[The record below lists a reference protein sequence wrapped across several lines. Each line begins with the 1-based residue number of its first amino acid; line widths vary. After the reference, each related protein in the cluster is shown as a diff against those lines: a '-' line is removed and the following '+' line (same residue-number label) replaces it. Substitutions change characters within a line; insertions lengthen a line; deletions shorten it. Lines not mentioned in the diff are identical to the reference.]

1 MSSIN
6 SNPGATA
13 ALQTLKAINASMGDT
28 QMQIATG
35 KKVASSQ
42 DNAAVWA
49 ISKVMEADVQGFR
62 KVSDS
67 LSLGQATISVARQ
80 GAETV
85 TELLTEVKGKIVA
98 AQEENVD
105 RAKIQTDIDALRD
118 QISSIVSAAQFN
130 GQAMLTNTDQ
140 TAGSG
145 GINVLSSL
153 NRTMDGVTSSDIRV
167 SKQDLGQGQSSIG
180 SGLTAL
186 AGAANDITGTGDGA
200 AATMTGNATAP
211 TGTTTFG
218 AAATTTVAAGTGFS
232 VEITATAGN
241 GPSNTADRN
250 DISYVARDGDT
261 MEDVA
266 AGLAAAFNKYVSD
279 DLGAGNEGT
288 IDATASGNQIT
299 FTGADQGG
307 DNFSITV
314 QQYDPDAT
322 TTIGGGLAEL
332 GNIDV
337 TTQAG
342 ADSALAEIEG
352 LIQTSIDAA
361 AAFGSAE
368 MRLDTQKDFVS
379 GLTDA
384 LKSGIGTLVD
394 ADLEEV
400 SAKLQAQQV
409 QQQLAMQALSIA
421 NRAPQSLLSL
431 FR

>member
-13 ALQTLKAINASMGDT
+13 ALQTLKAINASMSST
-28 QMQIATG
+28 QNQIATG
-35 KKVASSQ
+35 KKVSSSK

-49 ISKVMEADVQGFR
+49 ISKTMEADVEGFK

-67 LSLGQATISVARQ
+67 LSLGQATVSVARQ

-85 TELLTEVKGKIVA
+85 ADLLTQIKGKVVA

-105 RAKIQTDIDALRD
+105 REKIQTDIAALRD
-118 QISSIVSAAQFN
+118 QITSIVGAAQFN
-130 GQAMLTNTDQ
+130 GQALLTNTDQ
-140 TAGSG
+140 AAESG
-145 GINVLSSL
+145 GINVLGSIDRS
-153 NRTMDGVTSSDIRV
+153 MDGVDSTDIRI
-167 SKQDLGQGQSSIG
+167 SKQDLGQGASSIG
-180 SGLTAL
+180 GALTAL
-186 AGAANDITGTGDGA
+186 TTAANNITGGGDGA
-200 AATMTGNATAP
+200 AQALTGAATAP
-211 TGTTTFG
+211 TLTTTFG
-218 AAATTTVAAGTGFS
+218 ASSTEAVAAGTGFS
-232 VEITATAGN
+232 IDISATAAG

-261 MEDVA
+261 MADVA
-266 AGLAAAFNKYVSD
+266 AGLASAFNKYITE

-288 IDATASGNQIT
+288 IAATVSGNAVT
-299 FTGADQGG
+299 FTGADVVG
-307 DNFSITV
+307 DNFSIAA
-314 QQYDPDAT
+314 QEYAADAT

-332 GNIDV
+332 ANIDV

-342 ADSALAEIEG
+342 ADSALDEVEG
-352 LIQTSIDAA
+352 LIQTAIDAS

-368 MRLDTQKDFVS
+368 MRLETQKDFIS
-379 GLTDA
+379 NLTDA
-384 LKSGIGTLVD
+384 VKSGIGTLVD

-421 NRAPQSLLSL
+421 NRQPQSLLSL

>member
-13 ALQTLKAINASMGDT
+13 ALQTLKAINASMTNT
-28 QMQIATG
+28 QMQISTG

-49 ISKVMEADVQGFR
+49 IAKTMEADVQGFQR
-62 KVSDS
+62 VSDS
-67 LSLGQATISVARQ
+67 LSLGMATVSVARQ

-85 TELLTEVKGKIVA
+85 TELLTEIKGKVVA

-105 RAKIQTDIDALRD
+105 RAKIQTDIEALRD
-118 QISSIVSAAQFN
+118 QIGSIVSAAQFN
-130 GQAMLTNTDQ
+130 GQGLLTNTDQ
-140 TAGSG
+140 TAGTG
-145 GINVLSSL
+145 GINVLASIDRSSD
-153 NRTMDGVTSSDIRV
+153 TVTSSDIRI
-167 SKQDLGQGQSSIG
+167 SKQDLGQGAASIG
-180 SGLTAL
+180 SGLAAL
-186 AGAANDITGTGDGA
+186 SGAANDITGTGDGA
-200 AATMTGNATAP
+200 AATLTGAATPP

-232 VEITATAGN
+232 VAISATAGN
-241 GPSNTADRN
+241 GPTNTASRD
-250 DISYVARDGDT
+250 DIAYVARDGDT

-266 AGLAAAFNKYVSD
+266 AGLAAAFNKYITD
-279 DLGAGNEGT
+279 DLGAGSEGT
-288 IDATASGNQIT
+288 IAATASGNQVT
-299 FTGADQGG
+299 FTGADGTG
-307 DNFSITV
+307 DNFSVTV
-314 QQYDPDAT
+314 NQYAADAT
-322 TTIGGGLAEL
+322 TTVGGGLAAL
-332 GNIDV
+332 ADIDV

-342 ADSALAEIEG
+342 ADAALTEMEG
-352 LIQTSIDAA
+352 LVQTAIDSA

-368 MRLDTQKDFVS
+368 MRLDTQREFVT
-379 GLTDA
+379 GLSDA
-384 LKSGIGTLVD
+384 LKTGIGTLVD

-421 NRAPQSLLSL
+421 NQSPQILLSL

>member
-13 ALQTLKAINASMGDT
+13 ALQTLKSINASMADT

-42 DNAAVWA
+42 NNAAVWA
-49 ISKVMEADVQGFR
+49 ISKVMEADVQGFQR
-62 KVSDS
+62 VSDS

-118 QISSIVSAAQFN
+118 QISSIVSSAQFN

-145 GINVLSSL
+145 GINVLSSI
-153 NRTMDGVTSSDIRV
+153 NRSQDGVTSSDIRV
-167 SKQDLGQGQSSIG
+167 SKQDLGQGQASIG

-186 AGAANDITGTGDGA
+186 AAGANDVTGTGDA
-200 AATMTGNATAP
+200 TAATMTGNATAP

-232 VEITATAGN
+232 VEISATAGN
-241 GPSNTADRN
+241 GPSNTSGRN
-250 DISYVARDGDT
+250 DIAYVARDGDT

-299 FTGADQGG
+299 FTGADRGG

-322 TTIGGGLAEL
+322 TTIGGKLAEL

-337 TTQAG
+337 TSQAG
-342 ADSALAEIEG
+342 VDSALTEIEG

-379 GLTDA
+379 GLADA

>member
-13 ALQTLKAINASMGDT
+13 ALQTLKSINASMADT

-49 ISKVMEADVQGFR
+49 ISKVMEADVQGFQR
-62 KVSDS
+62 VSDS

-118 QISSIVSAAQFN
+118 QISSIVSSAQFN

-145 GINVLSSL
+145 GINVLSSI
-153 NRTMDGVTSSDIRV
+153 NRSQDGVTSSDIRV
-167 SKQDLGQGQSSIG
+167 SKQDLGQGQASIG

-186 AGAANDITGTGDGA
+186 AAGANDVTGTGDA
-200 AATMTGNATAP
+200 TAATMTGNATAP

-232 VEITATAGN
+232 VEISATAGN
-241 GPSNTADRN
+241 GPSNTSGRN
-250 DISYVARDGDT
+250 DIAYVARDGDT

-322 TTIGGGLAEL
+322 TTIGGKLAEL

-337 TTQAG
+337 TSQAG
-342 ADSALAEIEG
+342 VDSALTEIEG

-379 GLTDA
+379 GLADA

>member
-28 QMQIATG
+28 QNQIATG

-49 ISKVMEADVQGFR
+49 ISKVMEADVEGFQR
-62 KVSDS
+62 VSDS

-85 TELLTEVKGKIVA
+85 TDLLTEVKGKIVA

-118 QISSIVSAAQFN
+118 QIGSIVSAAQFN

-145 GINVLSSL
+145 GINVLSSI

-167 SKQDLGQGQSSIG
+167 SKQDLGQGAASIG

-186 AGAANDITGTGDGA
+186 TAGANDVTGTGDAA
-200 AATMTGNATAP
+200 AATLTGAATAP

-232 VEITATAGN
+232 VEISATAAN
-241 GPSNTADRN
+241 APSNTGGRN

-266 AGLAAAFNKYVSD
+266 AGLAAAFNSYVTD

-288 IDATASGNQIT
+288 IDASASGNQIT
-299 FTGADQGG
+299 FTGADQVG

-314 QQYDPDAT
+314 QQYAADASS
-322 TTIGGGLAEL
+322 TIGGGLAEL

-337 TTQAG
+337 TSEAG
-342 ADSALAEIEG
+342 VDSALTEIEG

>member
-6 SNPGATA
+6 SNPGASA
-13 ALQTLKAINASMGDT
+13 ALQTLKSINKSMGET

-35 KKVASSQ
+35 KKVSSSR

-49 ISKVMEADVQGFR
+49 ISKTMEADVEGFKR
-62 KVSDS
+62 VTDS
-67 LSLGQATISVARQ
+67 LNLGQATVSVARQ

-85 TELLTEVKGKIVA
+85 AELLTEIKGKVVA

-105 RAKIQTDIDALRD
+105 RDKIQTDIDALRD
-118 QISSIVSAAQFN
+118 QIGSIVSAAQFN
-130 GQAMLTNTDQ
+130 GQAMLTNTEQ
-140 TAGSG
+140 TADSG
-145 GINVLSSL
+145 GINVLASIDRSMDEVSS
-153 NRTMDGVTSSDIRV
+153 TDIRV
-167 SKQDLGQGQSSIG
+167 SKQDLGQGAASIG
-180 SGLTAL
+180 AALTAV
-186 AGAANDITGTGDGA
+186 AGASNDITGTGDGA
-200 AATMTGNATAP
+200 AATMTGAATAP

-232 VEITATAGN
+232 VEISATAGN
-241 GPSNTADRN
+241 GPGNTAGRN
-250 DISYVARDGDT
+250 DIAYVARDGDT

-288 IDATASGNQIT
+288 IDATASGNQVT
-299 FTGADQGG
+299 FTGADQVG
-307 DNFSITV
+307 DNFSVTV
-314 QQYDPDAT
+314 QQYAADAT
-322 TTIGGGLAEL
+322 TTVGGGLAEL
-332 GNIDV
+332 ADIDV

-342 ADSALAEIEG
+342 ADAALTEMEG
-352 LIQTSIDAA
+352 LIQTAIDASA
-361 AAFGSAE
+361 SFGSSE
-368 MRLDTQKDFVS
+368 MRLETQKDFVS

-384 LKSGIGTLVD
+384 LKSGIGSMVD

>member
-6 SNPGATA
+6 TNHGATT
-13 ALQTLKAINASMGDT
+13 ALQTLKAINASMSNT
-28 QMQIATG
+28 QMQISTG
-35 KKVASSQ
+35 KKVASSK

-49 ISKVMEADVQGFR
+49 ISKTMEADVQGFKR
-62 KVSDS
+62 VTDS
-67 LSLGQATISVARQ
+67 LNLGQSTVAVGRQ

-85 TELLTEVKGKIVA
+85 AELLTEIKGKVVA

-105 RAKIQTDIDALRD
+105 RSKIQTDIVALRE

-130 GQAMLTNTDQ
+130 GQAMLSNTDQ

-145 GINVLSSL
+145 GINVLASI
-153 NRTMDGVTSSDIRV
+153 NRSMDGVTSSDIRIA
-167 SKQDLGQGQSSIG
+167 KQDLSQGQASIG
-180 SGLTAL
+180 AGLTAL
-186 AGAANDITGTGDGA
+186 SGAANDITGSGDGA
-200 AATMTGNATAP
+200 AATLTGAGTAP

-218 AAATTTVAAGTGFS
+218 ASATTTVAAGTGFS
-232 VEITATAGN
+232 VAISASAANAPGNTAGR
-241 GPSNTADRN
+241 D

-266 AGLAAAFNKYVSD
+266 AGLAAAFNKYVTD

-288 IDATASGNQIT
+288 VGATASGNQVT
-299 FTGADQGG
+299 FTGADQTG

-314 QQYDPDAT
+314 NQYAADAT
-322 TTIGGGLAEL
+322 TTIGGGLSAL
-332 GNIDV
+332 ANIDV
-337 TTQAG
+337 TSQAG
-342 ADSALAEIEG
+342 ADAALTEMEG
-352 LIQTSIDAA
+352 LIQTAIDSA

-368 MRLDTQKDFVS
+368 GRLDTQKEFIT

-409 QQQLAMQALSIA
+409 QQQLAIQALSIA
-421 NRAPQSLLSL
+421 NQSPQSLLAL

>member
-49 ISKVMEADVQGFR
+49 ISKVMEADVQGFQ

>member
-49 ISKVMEADVQGFR
+49 ISKVMEADVQGFQ

-279 DLGAGNEGT
+279 DLGAGNAGT

-368 MRLDTQKDFVS
+368 MRLDTQKDFVA

>member
-49 ISKVMEADVQGFR
+49 ISKVMEADVQGFQ

-218 AAATTTVAAGTGFS
+218 AAATTTAAAGTGFS